1 MELLVFRYGKN
12 AVKVL
17 MYGEISPVTVEL
29 ITDELL
35 ERMSVDAASVEVN
48 GILTRLTWT
57 RPDKKLVS
65 IKWKV
70 KKGK

>member
-1 MELLVFRYGKN
+1 MELLIFKYGKN
-12 AVKVL
+12 AVKIL
-17 MYGEISPVTVEL
+17 MYGKISPVTVEL

-35 ERMSVDAASVEVN
+35 EKTSVDAASVEVN

-65 IKWKV
+65 VRWTVRK
-70 KKGK
+70 